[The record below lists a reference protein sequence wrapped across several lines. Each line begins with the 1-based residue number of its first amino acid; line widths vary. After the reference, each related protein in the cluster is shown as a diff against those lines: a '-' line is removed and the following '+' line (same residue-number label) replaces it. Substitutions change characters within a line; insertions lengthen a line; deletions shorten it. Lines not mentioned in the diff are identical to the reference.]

1 MRPHRVVGRI
11 REEGEWNLLLPW
23 LRSDAGFATGT
34 SDTSDCDNQMVKR
47 FEGRTVIVT
56 GAARGMGASHARGF
70 VEEGANVVVADV
82 LEEEG
87 RLMARQLGARAEF
100 VSLDVRSPEQWADV
114 VETTER
120 AFGPVSVL
128 VNNAGVTWHD
138 VAIVDS
144 DPADWQRVIDT
155 NLNGAYLGMRAV
167 VPSMRKAGGGAI
179 VNVSSSVAMIGLPR
193 IAPYVASKWALR
205 GLTKCAA
212 MEMAQDSIR
221 VNSVHPGM
229 TITPMVDDIVDEVTA
244 FTSTLAIPRA
254 ADPAEITNLVLYVAS
269 DEASFSTGSEFVADG
284 GAILGPARPWQ
295 PELTGG

>member
-1 MRPHRVVGRI
+1 
-11 REEGEWNLLLPW
+11 
-23 LRSDAGFATGT
+23 
-34 SDTSDCDNQMVKR
+34 MVKR
-47 FEGRTVIVT
+47 FGGRTVIVT

-70 VEEGANVVVADV
+70 IEEGANVMVADM
-82 LEEEG
+82 LDDEG
-87 RLMARQLGARAEF
+87 RGTARQLGDRAKF
-100 VSLDVRSPEQWADV
+100 VPLDVRSPEQWQGAVDAA
-114 VETTER
+114 ER

-144 DPADWQRVIDT
+144 DPVDWQRVIDT

-212 MEMAQDSIR
+212 MEMAEDNIR

-244 FTSTLAIPRA
+244 FTRTLAIPRA
-254 ADPAEITNLVLYVAS
+254 ADPAEITRLVLYVAS

-295 PELTGG
+295 PELSGG

>member
-1 MRPHRVVGRI
+1 
-11 REEGEWNLLLPW
+11 
-23 LRSDAGFATGT
+23 
-34 SDTSDCDNQMVKR
+34 MVNR

-70 VEEGANVVVADV
+70 IEEGANVMVADV
-82 LEEEG
+82 LDDEG
-87 RLMARQLGARAEF
+87 RLTARQLGGRAEF
-100 VSLDVRSPEQWADV
+100 VSLDVRSPEQWRAAVQDA
-114 VETTER
+114 ER

-167 VPSMRKAGGGAI
+167 VPSMRKAGGGSI

-212 MEMAQDSIR
+212 MEMAQDNIR

-229 TITPMVDDIVDEVTA
+229 TITPMVDDMLDAVTS

-254 ADPAEITNLVLYVAS
+254 ADPAEITRLVLYVAS

-295 PELTGG
+295 PSLAGG